1 MTREEMIE
9 DLVSREIDLIFEAGV
24 DVFVKN
30 ILIYGSSRIPYD
42 DMTDEE
48 IAKEY
53 NEVFEE
59 DEA

>member
-1 MTREEMIE
+1 MKREEMIE

-42 DMTDEE
+42 EMTDEE

-53 NEVFEE
+53 EETFEE